1 MTLVLIIYVIDLQLL
16 AKTNCLDWNTCIAFA
31 VNFIKM
37 GGLKNEV
44 FFFLIASVLNLAS
57 HDGAESFHCGYL
69 PCQ

>member
-1 MTLVLIIYVIDLQLL
+1 MKRM
-16 AKTNCLDWNTCIAFA
+16 AKSTHLDWNTCIAFA

-44 FFFLIASVLNLAS
+44 FFLIASVLNLAS